1 MITLGRG
8 SVDDYVAHLE
18 ACDDLFPTRL
28 SERVD
33 LRAYAEKLH
42 DRATSFELWQ
52 DDRLVGLLSAY
63 MDTDVAFI
71 SHICVLPEVPAGS
84 GHTLLDALADEM
96 KRTGKRVVRLHVEAD
111 NDRAIR
117 FYNRHGFLEIGRLN
131 RDIIMEQ
138 A

>member
-52 DDRLVGLLSAY
+52 DGRLVGLLSAY

-71 SHICVLPEVPAGS
+71 SHICVLPDAPAGS
-84 GHTLLDALADEM
+84 GHTLLNALADEM

-131 RDIIMEQ
+131 RDIIMER

>member
-8 SVDDYVAHLE
+8 SVNDYVAHLE

-52 DDRLVGLLSAY
+52 DDRLVGMLSAY

-71 SHICVLPEVPAGS
+71 SHI
-84 GHTLLDALADEM
+84 
-96 KRTGKRVVRLHVEAD
+96 
-111 NDRAIR
+111 
-117 FYNRHGFLEIGRLN
+117 
-131 RDIIMEQ
+131 
-138 A
+138 

>member
-8 SVDDYVAHLE
+8 SVNDYVAHLE

-131 RDIIMEQ
+131 RDIIMER

>member
-131 RDIIMEQ
+131 RDIIMER